1 MCCRCKSTTHPPHNW
16 CFGSQRVYFTTVCCR
31 RACKSTTP
39 SPTELSLR
47 FKDCSSLLCAVDV
60 LARAGTSKVLCGRSK
75 LDQHHLLNIALCS
88 TVSHLSYCDGKYWSI
103 WHGQLKRPMYKWLQS
118 FKHSLRNDAAAC
130 LYTASVRSS
139 VIHGGNWPSH
149 A

>member
-1 MCCRCKSTTHPPHNW
+1 MQEYHTSPTQLVLRFKDCSSLLSVVDARVPHIPRTTHPPHNW

-39 SPTELSLR
+39 SPTELLLR

-103 WHGQLKRPMYKWLQS
+103 WHGQLKRPMYK
-118 FKHSLRNDAAAC
+118 
-130 LYTASVRSS
+130 
-139 VIHGGNWPSH
+139 
-149 A
+149 